1 MTNRFND
8 DIRTSNDLTEFY
20 RFYPDD
26 IKFFANLIKDNWEL
40 EGPADIDSHPF
51 IYYDSG
57 ITSTRES
64 TLGGSIY
71 VYDVSFNY
79 PQIMGIDYDS
89 VKQAKSISIDI
100 QNPDYRERNLMWT
113 REVIRILH
121 HFRRA
126 GRTKLN
132 GWDYLE
138 VQNINNRDKNYVGFY
153 HTVLDVKLYRT
164 VNDMEDRGRG
174 DL

>member
-1 MTNRFND
+1 MTNFND
-8 DIRTSNDLTEFY
+8 PIRTENDYTEFY
-20 RFYPDD
+20 RFFPDD
-26 IKFFANLIKDNWEL
+26 VKFFANLIKDNWEL

-57 ITSTRES
+57 KTSTRGN

-71 VYDVSFNY
+71 VYNVSFNY
-79 PQIMGIDYDS
+79 PQIMGIGYDA
-89 VKQAKSISIDI
+89 VKQTRSISFDI
-100 QNPDYRERNLMWT
+100 QNPQYRERNLMWV

-126 GRTKLN
+126 GRERLN

-138 VQNINNRDKNYVGFY
+138 IQTVNSRDQNYVGY
-153 HTVLDVKLYRT
+153 YQTTIDVKLYRT
-164 VNDMEDRGRG
+164 LNDMEDTGRG
-174 DL
+174 DI